1 MPLEGAQ
8 VHRGRGPDCAVASSP
23 TTCGAEHHV
32 LASLHT
38 CAGCRGGWRRRRRRR
53 RGAAPL
59 ASLFHLLAS
68 QSSETPCTSGSCW
81 QTNAAPPRSP
91 SPRGSLLL
99 RRQPLL
105 LGMQGLL
112 PQGQPREAGLVA
124 WRPRLRQA
132 QRPGRTAFG
141 ALASQCERSHAAGA
155 AAAASAASGPPVP
168 RTHPQAGQAASGCVS
183 C

>member
-1 MPLEGAQ
+1 MRCCFVTYHLWCRAPRACLPSHMCRMP
-8 VHRGRGPDCAVASSP
+8 RRVAPPAAAAERSSP
-23 TTCGAEHHV
+23 
-32 LASLHT
+32 S
-38 CAGCRGGWRRRRRRR
+38 RISFP
-53 RGAAPL
+53 PL
-59 ASLFHLLAS
+59 ALGPPAASYELGSLLAS